1 MASRVLLAY
10 AGMAVLSG
18 LVITG
23 IAVCSLGGLF
33 LFWRILHIFRLG
45 EFWNNIP
52 NIFHWGYAIMFTGVV
67 VIFTAIIS
75 TFTTCPDSCSKVK
88 STSDPATLGWMGGFV
103 ILGGWLIKYC
113 CCNAPPAEDGDTPLY
128 SWGDP
133 AHNDHG
139 YDHRPRQ
146 AGVDIA
152 LILAGLAI
160 IVVDNAVGVCPA
172 SCAEAVVVT

>member
-1 MASRVLLAY
+1 MAS
-10 AGMAVLSG
+10 LSG

-23 IAVCSLGGLF
+23 IAVSSLGGLV

-52 NIFHWGYAIMFTGVV
+52 NMFHWGYAIIFTGMA
-67 VIFTAIIS
+67 VIFAAVVS
-75 TFTTCPDSCSKVK
+75 TFTTCPDDCSKVK
-88 STSDPATLGWMGGFV
+88 STNSPDALGVVGGFV
-103 ILGGWLIKYC
+103 IVGGLVVRYC
-113 CCNAPPAEDGDTPLY
+113 LCREPVLDDDEPLY

-133 AHNDHG
+133 AHNEHG
-139 YDHRPRQ
+139 FDHRPKQ

-160 IVVDNAVGVCPA
+160 ILVDNAVGVCPA
-172 SCAEAVVVT
+172 SCAQAVVGI